1 MATIELS
8 HIAHTYEPD
17 FEQPIYALKELN
29 LVWNDGGTYALLGPS
44 GCGKT
49 TMLNII
55 SGLIRP
61 SRGKVVFDGVDFTD
75 LPTSKRNIAQVFQF
89 PVIYTLMT
97 VEENL
102 EFPLVCRRMPKKE
115 RSRRVHEVA
124 ELLNL
129 RDKLKRPARK
139 LAADDKQMISLGRG
153 LVRNDVSALL
163 MDEPLTVIDPQLK
176 FEIRRKL
183 KQINEHYGLTM
194 VYVTHDQN
202 EAMTF
207 ADTIVVMNE
216 GEVIQA
222 GTPQELYNRPETTY
236 VGYFIGSPAMNLIDC
251 SYVDGRLETAGG
263 SLPVPEGL
271 SIPPDVQTLQVGIR
285 PKYVK
290 FTDSSTPETLSGQV
304 NMVQELGNSRVVTV
318 EINGEKIRM
327 KLSPDT
333 TIPERDVRL
342 SLPEEQICLYADGVL
357 LCRDEDNVCLSVP
370 HQPGSEGE
378 PMG

>member
-1 MATIELS
+1 MAKIELLD
-8 HIAHTYEPD
+8 IAHTYEPEAD
-17 FEQPIYALKELN
+17 DPKYALKKLN

-61 SRGKVVFDGVDFTD
+61 TLGKTLFDGADFTD
-75 LPTSKRNIAQVFQF
+75 FPTPKRNIAQVFQF

-102 EFPLVCRRMPKKE
+102 AFPLVCRSVPQAE
-115 RSRRVHEVA
+115 RTRRINEVA

-129 RDKLKRPARK
+129 KDKLKRPARK
-139 LAADDKQMISLGRG
+139 LAADEKQLISLGRG

-207 ADTIVVMNE
+207 ADTIVVMND
-216 GEVIQA
+216 GEVIQS

-236 VGYFIGSPAMNLIDC
+236 VGYFIGSPAMNFIKC
-251 SYVDGRLETAGG
+251 SLNGEQLETPGG
-263 SLPVPEGL
+263 SIPVPTGL
-271 SIPPDVQTLQVGIR
+271 SIPTGTRSLQIGIR
-285 PKYVK
+285 PRHVK
-290 FTDSSTPETLSGQV
+290 FANPNDAKTIRGQV
-304 NMVQELGNSRVVTV
+304 QLVQEFGTSRVVTV
-318 EINGEKIRM
+318 GVNGEKLRV
-327 KLSPDT
+327 KLNPGT
-333 TIPERDVRL
+333 EIPEGDVRL
-342 SLPEEQICLYADGVL
+342 ALPEERICLYADGVL
-357 LCRDEDNVCLSVP
+357 VCEDREKSCLTVEHHAPAGADP
-370 HQPGSEGE
+370 H
-378 PMG
+378 